1 MPSKKSSDAFTSFR
15 ILGKRAQALLVH
27 ASQEFKRREQK
38 LSEPA
43 ENPREETGK
52 EDLTIRFAPLSIVQA
67 AMLLV
72 AIALAAWMILVLR
85 DKIILLLLSFFVAG
99 IIDPGVRMLERMGF
113 PRGIGILLH
122 YFVALCVVMFLVI
135 SLIPIIASQLQQIA
149 LLINAQVNHFLL
161 NPEFSLPLVTPEV
174 NRELSDVAKSTLQSL
189 SINKFTDALQQM
201 GTNMSS
207 LRQFSLTF
215 AGMATRIAGSVVD
228 FFIRLIVVLVLAFF
242 IQLEREHLRVWFRS
256 FFRYRQRVYIDSKL
270 EAIQQKIG
278 QWARGQVLL
287 GVSIGM
293 LVFVALAILRIPYA
307 ATLAVLA
314 GFTEF
319 IPYIGPFIA
328 AVPAVLIA
336 VTEGGFL
343 WALIVAGVYY
353 VVQWCENNLLVPLI
367 MKRAVGLSP
376 IAIIFAMLVGL
387 SFPDVIHPILG
398 LLIAV
403 PVTTI
408 IAIFLD
414 DWRKAPSASV

>member
-1 MPSKKSSDAFTSFR
+1 MTPKKSSEAFTSLR
-15 ILGKRAQALLVH
+15 ILGKKAQALLVR
-27 ASQEFKRREQK
+27 ASRELKRREQTSQER
-38 LSEPA
+38 LDS
-43 ENPREETGK
+43 PREETGK
-52 EDLTIRFAPLSIVQA
+52 EVLTVRFAPISVLQA
-67 AMLLV
+67 ALLLC
-72 AIALAAWMILVLR
+72 AIALGAWMILILR
-85 DKIILLLLSFFVAG
+85 DKIILLLLSFFIAG
-99 IIDPGVRMLERMGF
+99 IIDPGVRMFERMGF

-122 YFVALCVVMFLVI
+122 YFVALCVVLFLVI
-135 SLIPIIASQLQQIA
+135 SLIPIVATQLQQIA

-161 NPEFSLPLVTPEV
+161 NPQFSLPLVTSEV
-174 NRELSDVAKSTLQSL
+174 NQELSDVAKSTLQSL

-201 GTNMSS
+201 GSNMSS

-215 AGMATRIAGSVVD
+215 AGVATRIAGSVLD
-228 FFIRLIVVLVLAFF
+228 FFIRLIIVLVLAFF
-242 IQLEREHLRVWFRS
+242 IQLERENLRVWFRS
-256 FFRYRQRVYIDSKL
+256 FFRYRQRLYIDSTL

-278 QWARGQVLL
+278 QWARGQLLL
-287 GVSIGM
+287 GVCIGL
-293 LVFVALAILRIPYA
+293 LVYVALWILRIPYA

-387 SFPDVIHPILG
+387 SFPDVIHPVLG
-398 LLIAV
+398 LLLAV

-414 DWRKAPSASV
+414 DWRKAPSAAQ